1 MGALKDCKIVKG
13 NTKTATIFE
22 DLFPN
27 ETFLDIVYQ
36 SPKDYIVRYWD
47 AFKNTYH
54 NSTPSINGNVFELI
68 IYSLLYRE
76 GIKPFYTQA
85 KVTYVP
91 NIVYDAI
98 LYNQSQPV
106 SLSLKTSLRER
117 YKQADLEAVAL
128 KYVHRRSKCY
138 LLTISAEEA
147 AIANEKIKNG
157 DIIGLDAV
165 IDCTTSQIDDLVANL
180 KTIDFEEAESK
191 PAVYGNIVK

>member
-1 MGALKDCKIVKG
+1 MGVLKDCKIVKG
-13 NTKTATIFE
+13 NTKTVAIFE
-22 DLFPN
+22 ELFPN
-27 ETFLDIVYQ
+27 ETFLDIVYH
-36 SPKDYIVRYWD
+36 SPKDYVARYWS
-47 AFKNTYH
+47 AFKKARP

-68 IYSLLYRE
+68 IYTLLYRE

-147 AIANEKIKNG
+147 SIANEKIKNG

-165 IDCTTSQIDDLVANL
+165 IDCTTSQIDDLVTNL
-180 KTIDFEEAESK
+180 KSIDFEEAESK
-191 PAVYGNIVK
+191 PAVYGNLVK

>member
-1 MGALKDCKIVKG
+1 MGVLKDCKIVKG
-13 NTKTATIFE
+13 NTKTVAIFE
-22 DLFPN
+22 ELFPN
-27 ETFLDIVYQ
+27 ETFLDIVYH
-36 SPKDYIVRYWD
+36 SPKDYIARYWS
-47 AFKNTYH
+47 AFKKAH
-54 NSTPSINGNVFELI
+54 PNSTPSINVNVFELI
-68 IYSLLYRE
+68 IYTLLYRE

-91 NIVYDAI
+91 NIVYDTI

-128 KYVHRRSKCY
+128 KYVHRRSKCF

-147 AIANEKIKNG
+147 SMANEKIKNG

-165 IDCTTSQIDDLVANL
+165 IDCTTSQIDDLVTSL
-180 KTIDFEEAESK
+180 KSIDFEEAESK
-191 PAVYGNIVK
+191 PAVYGNLVK